1 MTLFLQL
8 FWTFLKIGLFT
19 FGGGYAMV
27 ALIQD
32 EVCTRFGWLTP
43 QEFTDILAVSQATP
57 GPIGINAATY
67 TGYTAVVNA
76 GYAPWLG
83 VVGSLLA
90 SGAVIL
96 LPVVLMVLAVR
107 FLRKMQGNKDVDNV
121 FRVLRLAVV
130 GLIAAAAL
138 QLVGV
143 ESFGEPGL
151 SLKFLLSVAIFIGVF
166 VLSMKKVSPLWLIL
180 ASGVVGLVVYSVW

>member
-1 MTLFLQL
+1 MMIFVQL

-27 ALIQD
+27 ALIES
-32 EVCTRFGWLTP
+32 EVCTHFGWLTA

-76 GYAPWLG
+76 GYAPWMG
-83 VVGSLLA
+83 VIGSLLA

-96 LPVVLMVLAVR
+96 LPVVLMILAVK
-107 FLRKMQGNKDVDNV
+107 FLQKMQGNKNLEQV
-121 FRVLRLAVV
+121 FRVLRMTVV

-138 QLVGV
+138 QLVSA
-143 ESFGEPGL
+143 ESFGKVGWNL
-151 SLKFLLSVAIFIGVF
+151 QFVTSVVVFAAVF
-166 VLSMKKVSPLWLIL
+166 VLSMKKVSPIWLIV
-180 ASGVVGLVVYSVW
+180 ASGVVGLLVYSL

>member
-121 FRVLRLAVV
+121 FRVLRMAVV

-151 SLKFLLSVAIFIGVF
+151 SLQFLLSVAIFIGVF

>member
-1 MTLFLQL
+1 MMLFFQL

-76 GYAPWLG
+76 GYVPWLG

-96 LPVVLMVLAVR
+96 RPVALMVLAVR
-107 FLRKMQGNKDVDNV
+107 FLQRMKGNQDVANV
-121 FRVLRLAVV
+121 TRVLRMAVV
-130 GLIAAAAL
+130 GLVAAAAL
-138 QLVGV
+138 QLLNV
-143 ESFGEPGL
+143 ESFGLPGWNL
-151 SLKFLLSVAIFIGVF
+151 QFIVSALLFAIVF
-166 VLSMKKVSPLWLIL
+166 TLSMKKVSPIWLIV
-180 ASGVVGLVVYSVW
+180 ASGVVGIVVYSL

>member
-76 GYAPWLG
+76 GYSPWFG
-83 VVGSLLA
+83 VVGSLVA

-121 FRVLRLAVV
+121 FRVLRMAVV

-151 SLKFLLSVAIFIGVF
+151 SLQFLLSVAIFIGVF

>member
-1 MTLFLQL
+1 MVFLQL

-19 FGGGYAMV
+19 FGGGYAMI
-27 ALIQD
+27 ALIQS
-32 EVCTRFGWLTP
+32 EVTVNHQWLTS
-43 QEFTDILAVSQATP
+43 QEFTDILAISQMTP
-57 GPIGINAATY
+57 GPVGINTATY
-67 TGYTAVVNA
+67 TGYTAVLNA
-76 GYAPWLG
+76 GYDTWLAVLG
-83 VVGSLLA
+83 ALIA
-90 SGAVIL
+90 SSAVIL
-96 LPVVLMVLAVR
+96 LPVVLMVVAVI
-107 FLRKMQGNKDVDNV
+107 FLKKMQGNKNIDNI
-121 FRVLRLAVV
+121 FRVLRMAVV

-151 SLKFLLSVAIFIGVF
+151 SLQFLLSVAIFIGVF

>member
-19 FGGGYAMV
+19 YGGGYAMV
-27 ALIQD
+27 ALIED
-32 EVCTRFGWLTP
+32 EVCTRYGWLTP

-121 FRVLRLAVV
+121 FRVLRMAVV

-151 SLKFLLSVAIFIGVF
+151 SLQFLLSVAIFIGVF

>member
-151 SLKFLLSVAIFIGVF
+151 SLQFLLSVAIFIGVF

>member
-27 ALIQD
+27 ALIEE

-121 FRVLRLAVV
+121 FRVLRMAVV

>member
-1 MTLFLQL
+1 MIFLQL

-27 ALIQD
+27 ALIQS
-32 EVCTRFGWLTP
+32 EVCTHFGWLTP
-43 QEFTDILAVSQATP
+43 QEFTDILAISQATP

-83 VVGSLLA
+83 VVGSLIA

-96 LPVVLMVLAVR
+96 LPVVLMVVVVR
-107 FLRKMQGNKDVDNV
+107 FLSRMRGNKDVENV
-121 FRVLRLAVV
+121 FKVLRMAVV

-138 QLVGV
+138 QLLNV
-143 ESFGEPGL
+143 ESFGVPGWNL
-151 SLKFLLSVAIFIGVF
+151 QFVVSLLLFVAVF
-166 VLSMKKVSPLWLIL
+166 VLSMKKVSPIWLIL
-180 ASGVVGLVVYSVW
+180 ASGALGLIVYSF

>member
-96 LPVVLMVLAVR
+96 LRVVVMVLAVR

-121 FRVLRLAVV
+121 FRVLRMAVV

-151 SLKFLLSVAIFIGVF
+151 SLQFLLSVAIFIGVF

>member
-1 MTLFLQL
+1 
-8 FWTFLKIGLFT
+8 
-19 FGGGYAMV
+19 
-27 ALIQD
+27 
-32 EVCTRFGWLTP
+32 TRFGWLTP

-76 GYAPWLG
+76 GYSPWFG
-83 VVGSLLA
+83 VVGSLVA

-121 FRVLRLAVV
+121 FRVLRMAVV

-151 SLKFLLSVAIFIGVF
+151 SLQFLLSVAIFIGVF

>member
-121 FRVLRLAVV
+121 FRVLRMAVV

-143 ESFGEPGL
+143 ESFGQPGWN
-151 SLKFLLSVAIFIGVF
+151 LLFPVSVAIFLVVF
-166 VLSMKKVSPLWLIL
+166 ALAMKKVSPLWLIL
-180 ASGVVGLVVYSVW
+180 ASGIAGLIVYSVW

>member
-1 MTLFLQL
+1 MLFFQL

-76 GYAPWLG
+76 GYVPWLG

-90 SGAVIL
+90 SVAVIL
-96 LPVVLMVLAVR
+96 LPVALMVLAVR
-107 FLRKMQGNKDVDNV
+107 FLQRMKGNRDVANV
-121 FRVLRLAVV
+121 TRVLRMAVV
-130 GLIAAAAL
+130 GLVAAAAL
-138 QLVGV
+138 QLLNV
-143 ESFGEPGL
+143 ESFGLPGWNL
-151 SLKFLLSVAIFIGVF
+151 QFIVSALLFAIVF
-166 VLSMKKVSPLWLIL
+166 TLSMKKVSPIWLIV
-180 ASGVVGLVVYSVW
+180 ASGVVGIVVYSL